1 MILPKLKFLQAGG
14 IQWPIAHSSSGIKCD
29 RAKNVPKIPGL
40 AVSILMTKVNIILK
54 YYLRMQS

>member
-1 MILPKLKFLQAGG
+1 MKFFQAGG